1 MEDLMAK
8 AVYTPGAYFDPRL
21 MAELASLRARV
32 AELEREVSALRVE
45 HAAFDDEVLSLASTT
60 APPVLA

>member
-1 MEDLMAK
+1 MARRSIPWR
-8 AVYTPGAYFDPRL
+8 TLRPRL
-21 MAELASLRARV
+21 MAEVASLRARV

-45 HAAFDDEVLSLASTT
+45 HAAFDDEMLALSSTT